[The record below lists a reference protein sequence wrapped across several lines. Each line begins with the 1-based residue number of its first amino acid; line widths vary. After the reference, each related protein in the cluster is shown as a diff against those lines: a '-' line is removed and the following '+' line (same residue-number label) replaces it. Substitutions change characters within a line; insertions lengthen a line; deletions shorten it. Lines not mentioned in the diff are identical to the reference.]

1 MKASKKRTTT
11 QKMGKSNGR
20 SKKTS
25 STRKLTK
32 SQMKGM
38 TGGFDFSRLGA
49 FGLNLGG
56 FLLEELI
63 KHGPE
68 IANDAIKFRNRDKK

>member
-20 SKKTS
+20 SKKTNGS
-25 STRKLTK
+25 VRRLNK

-38 TGGFDFSRLGA
+38 AGGLNFSELGA
-49 FGLNLGG
+49 FATK
-56 FLLEELI
+56 ELFTY
-63 KHGPE
+63 GPSV
-68 IANDAIKFRNRDKK
+68 INDFFKFISTRRLK